1 MTSNLGTKDLK
12 NDGFGFGGSKAEEK
26 YQNMK
31 ERVMDIVQDLFS
43 PELMNRIDESI
54 VFHSLSEQ
62 NVYDIIDLQLFDLV
76 QNLSKLGLRLKMT
89 KTAKKLLAK
98 NGYDAKYGV
107 RPLRREIQKSLEDPI
122 SEMIL
127 KNAFTKGTT
136 ITVKALKKDLYF
148 DYKSSKKSQGKRSK
162 SSSE

>member
-1 MTSNLGTKDLK
+1 MRVAIHARVLK
-12 NDGFGFGGSKAEEK
+12 NDGFGFGGNKAEEK

-31 ERVMDIVQDLFS
+31 ERVMDNVQDLFS

-62 NVYDIIDLQLFDLV
+62 NVYDIIDLQLFDLTK
-76 QNLSKLGLRLKMT
+76 NLSKLGLGLKLT

-127 KNAFTKGTT
+127 KHAFPKGT
-136 ITVKALKKDLYF
+136 IIKVKALKQNLYF
-148 DYKSSKKSQGKRSK
+148 DYNSSKKSQGKRSK
-162 SSSE
+162 SSPE